1 MRLIIACDPNGGIGI
16 NNQLPW
22 KSLDKDLTRFK
33 NLTLGGTII
42 MGRNTWN
49 SLTLAPLPDR
59 VNIVITK
66 TRIHNDNVLVN
77 ETTDIFDHFPDAW
90 IIGGAQ
96 LVNSSWDKITEVH
109 LSRTFAEYHC
119 DTFIDLVQLSKFYNT
134 HTERCSDHTYEVWK
148 RL

>member
-22 KSLDKDLTRFK
+22 KSLDRDLARFK
-33 NLTLGGTII
+33 NLTSGGIVI

-49 SLTLAPLPDR
+49 SLPFAPLPNR
-59 VNIVITK
+59 VNIVISK
-66 TRIHNDNVLVN
+66 TRINDDQVLVN
-77 ETTDIFDHFPDAW
+77 ESIDIFDHFPDAW

-119 DTFIDLVQLSKFYNT
+119 DTFIDLVQLANFHNT
-134 HTERCSDHTYEVWK
+134 YTEQCSDHTYEVWK